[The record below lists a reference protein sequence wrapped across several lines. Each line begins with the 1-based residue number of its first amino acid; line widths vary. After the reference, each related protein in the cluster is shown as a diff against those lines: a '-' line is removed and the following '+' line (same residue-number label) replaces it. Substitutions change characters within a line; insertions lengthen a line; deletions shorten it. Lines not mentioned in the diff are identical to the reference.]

1 MELDYEKDVL
11 KVMKLLAY
19 CLQSIKYQNPQF
31 GENPEDF
38 LGGQPWIDIDLNTK
52 ELEEIGITPTR
63 ARLLKAG
70 VCTKQGMNPNDFS
83 ESAKFPPSEK
93 DAEAIYLENLYGEN
107 VVSIPTLFWIE
118 SIINNIENNTKE
130 TTKIKILKKVFDENN
145 FIELNIINGDFT
157 YNQVTGHLGVK
168 SRPFKFLKALL
179 LDENNSVTYDELA
192 VLLFKKAEKYSSASH
207 REGLFEALG
216 TLKESF
222 GILPIKNR
230 RNLDCFENENQ
241 SYRLVNPI

>member
-1 MELDYEKDVL
+1 MELDYEKDLL
-11 KVMKLLAY
+11 KLMKLLAY

-31 GENPEDF
+31 GENPQDF
-38 LGGQPWIDIDLNTK
+38 FGGQPWIDIDLNTK

-63 ARLLKAG
+63 ARLLRAG
-70 VCTKQGMNPNDFS
+70 VCAKQGMNPNDFL
-83 ESAKFPPSEK
+83 EDTKFPSEEK
-93 DAEAIYLENLYGEN
+93 DGEAIYLENLYGKN

-118 SIINNIENNTKE
+118 SIIHDIENNIKE
-130 TTKIKILKKVFDENN
+130 TSKIKTLKKVFDENN
-145 FIELNIINGDFT
+145 FIELNIINGDFI
-157 YNQVTGHLGVK
+157 YNKVTGHLGVK

-179 LDENNSVTYDELA
+179 QNDNNSVTYDELA
-192 VLLFKKAEKYSSASH
+192 VLLFDKAEEYSSASH

-222 GILPIKNR
+222 GILPIRNR
-230 RNLDCFENENQ
+230 KNLDCFENENK